1 MKFCYLKVSC
11 VGCSRGYVPV
21 VMQFSFVE
29 IFRSSLAA
37 LVLWILW
44 HFTRHMSGWEGKEK
58 VVMKAS
64 FWRFERIYTIHL
76 GILLVTWLGAGVC
89 TWPGALL
96 SGIWMG
102 ARSTDQGTAGRM
114 AMQKLCEK
122 HHLTDYSVFWG
133 SLAHF
138 PKSFAELEE
147 EKQKWVS
154 THN

>member
-1 MKFCYLKVSC
+1 MAPMKFCYLKMSC

-21 VMQFSFVE
+21 AMQFSFVE
-29 IFRSSLAA
+29 IFRFTLAT

-44 HFTRHMSGWEGKEK
+44 HFTRHMLGWEGKEK
-58 VVMKAS
+58 VLMKAS
-64 FWRFERIYTIHL
+64 FWRSERSYIQFIL
-76 GILLVTWLGAGVC
+76 GFSWLGAGVC

-102 ARSTDQGTAGRM
+102 AKSADQGTAGRM
-114 AMQKLCEK
+114 AMQDLCEK
-122 HHLTDYSVFWG
+122 YHLTEYSIFWG

-138 PKSFAELEE
+138 PRSLEE